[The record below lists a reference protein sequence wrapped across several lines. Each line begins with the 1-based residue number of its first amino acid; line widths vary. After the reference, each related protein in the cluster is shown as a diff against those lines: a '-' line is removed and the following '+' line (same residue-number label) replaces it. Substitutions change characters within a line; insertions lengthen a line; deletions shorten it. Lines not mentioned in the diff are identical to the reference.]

1 MYPTLTHLI
10 KDLFGVTIP
19 LPIQTFG
26 FFVAISFILA
36 YKFGALELKRK
47 SKEGLIPLRH
57 VQKIRNAK
65 ESNSSLLF
73 SGLIVFLAGYKLVFA
88 LINYSLFTEN
98 PQKVILSS
106 EGSWMGG
113 ILTLMLFAYSKYKEF
128 KKLKDKKPYTE
139 TVNVSAHELLPDI
152 ATLAF
157 FGGLIGAKFFHNLEY
172 WDDFIKDPFGALISF
187 DGLTFYGGLIVA
199 TLLIWYYL
207 RKKNY
212 QFIHFADAMAPALML
227 AYAFGRIGCQLA
239 GDGDWGIENTLP
251 KPEWLSFLPES
262 FWAYNYPHNVIN
274 EGIPIPGCEGRFCHS
289 LEVPVYP
296 TPLYEVFLGGF
307 IFLVLWSIRKKIKAP
322 GILFCIYLFGNGMER
337 FFIEKIRVNAEYP
350 FLGGVTQAE
359 IISFLLMIGGIAGVV
374 YFWRKADN

>member
-239 GDGDWGIENTLP
+239 GDGDLGIENTLP